1 MKICNKK
8 NVVKNI
14 MNAFKNFILEA
25 ELKNT
30 PKVNQQLVQLY
41 NAPKQDEEDDSL

>member
-1 MKICNKK
+1 MKVSNKK

-25 ELKNT
+25 ELKNP
-30 PKVNQQLVQLY
+30 PKMN
-41 NAPKQDEEDDSL
+41 